1 LKRQKLDHQH
11 IASQAQQPKQQK
23 LAIPI
28 TVPIT
33 SNQQQQ
39 KSSTALP
46 AAVPATNVPSS
57 SHSNPNQFGS
67 QQKITSSLTA
77 DADKKREQQPQ
88 QQPAKFNHIES
99 TYNIC
104 LFINSCIKL
113 QTFKAL
119 QRRCQNCNLPAGN
132 SHKTTLLKIKY

>member
-11 IASQAQQPKQQK
+11 IASQAQQPKQK
-23 LAIPI
+23 VPAIPI

-39 KSSTALP
+39 KSSTSLP
-46 AAVPATNVPSS
+46 AVPATNVPSS

-88 QQPAKFNHIES
+88 QQPTKFNHIES
-99 TYNIC
+99 IIIC
-104 LFINSCIKL
+104 GCSLTLVS
-113 QTFKAL
+113 TFKHLRHCKNTARIATY
-119 QRRCQNCNLPAGN
+119 QQGTVTKRPY
-132 SHKTTLLKIKY
+132 SK